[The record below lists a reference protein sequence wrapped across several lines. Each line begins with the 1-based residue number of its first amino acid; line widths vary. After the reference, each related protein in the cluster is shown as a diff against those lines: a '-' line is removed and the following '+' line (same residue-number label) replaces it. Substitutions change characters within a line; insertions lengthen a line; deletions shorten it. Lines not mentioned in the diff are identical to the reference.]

1 MLSTVAIGPDEH
13 FQFFRDIYD
22 QHCGSG
28 GTINFQ
34 NSIWN
39 EIFEHFQTFGWALES
54 SKHNIYG
61 RLIFFSCVPFY
72 AALHTLNHA
81 TYCTEREQCCRD
93 SLCADVIVYSIN
105 YRRYIFIWRRE
116 EKKNEAAERNFNSPR
131 LPSSSLLLFSYFISF
146 SFHILLVS
154 SVSLL
159 YVPPPHTRRLG
170 IYISVFVCCC
180 TTRDEL
186 SFTLERRKNHHHLAI
201 SCEVGAS

>member
-105 YRRYIFIWRRE
+105 YRRYIFYMEKR
-116 EKKNEAAERNFNSPR
+116 KKNEAAERNFNSPR
-131 LPSSSLLLFSYFISF
+131 LPSSSLLSYFISF

-154 SVSLL
+154 SVSASTFLRHTLDDSAYTYRFCVAARHETNSLL
-159 YVPPPHTRRLG
+159 L
-170 IYISVFVCCC
+170 
-180 TTRDEL
+180 
-186 SFTLERRKNHHHLAI
+186 
-201 SCEVGAS
+201 

>member
-39 EIFEHFQTFGWALES
+39 EIFENFQTFGWALES

-116 EKKNEAAERNFNSPR
+116 EKKTKQQKEISIP
-131 LPSSSLLLFSYFISF
+131 LVCPLLLFF
-146 SFHILLVS
+146 SFHISFHFLFIFFS
-154 SVSLL
+154 SPLSL
-159 YVPPPHTRRLG
+159 PQRSSATHSTTRHIHIG
-170 IYISVFVCCC
+170 FVCC

-186 SFTLERRKNHHHLAI
+186 SFTLERKNHHHLAI

>member
-81 TYCTEREQCCRD
+81 TYCTEREHCCRD

-105 YRRYIFIWRRE
+105 YRRYIFYMEKR
-116 EKKNEAAERNFNSPR
+116 KKNEAAERNFNSPR
-131 LPSSSLLLFSYFISF
+131 LPSSSLFIFHFIFFSYS
-146 SFHILLVS
+146 SRLLC
-154 SVSLL
+154 LCL

-170 IYISVFVCCC
+170 IYISVLCCC

-186 SFTLERRKNHHHLAI
+186 SFTLERKKSSSSGYKLW
-201 SCEVGAS
+201 SWC